1 MKPMHPQ
8 HLDAPGRRPVIR
20 PALRLAVLA
29 VASALALLAGGCG
42 PGVGGTGT
50 GASEGSLDYFGAQSA
65 LLCDSELAAL
75 LACPG
80 SSGGPAPLPGATSG
94 TLVRYFAD
102 SASAPRVHLRVEGQ
116 RAELDAPC
124 ARLQFSGEWGQVP
137 GRAGRF
143 YGGAV
148 VASAPLPASLTAA
161 RAGNSLAVELLD
173 GDERTLQAT
182 LHLVPVA
189 APLAVSCP

>member
-1 MKPMHPQ
+1 MKPMHPL
-8 HLDAPGRRPVIR
+8 HLDTRRARAPLAMP
-20 PALRLAVLA
+20 LRMAVLA
-29 VASALALLAGGCG
+29 LASALAVLAGGCG

-50 GASEGSLDYFGAQSA
+50 GATEGSLAYFGAQSA
-65 LLCDSELAAL
+65 PLCDSDLAL
-75 LACPG
+75 LLTCPG
-80 SSGGPAPLPGATSG
+80 SAGAPAPVPGAAAG

-148 VASAPLPASLTAA
+148 QATTPLPASLSAA
-161 RAGNSLAVELLD
+161 RANEGLVVELLD
-173 GDERTLQAT
+173 GDERTLQAPMQ
-182 LHLVPVA
+182 LVPVA
-189 APLAVSCP
+189 GPQVVRCP